1 MKGKEAMIGRRNFHE
16 LSLAKEKQVQGGVLW
31 MVF

>member
-1 MKGKEAMIGRRNFHE
+1 MKGKEAMIGRRDFHK

-31 MVF
+31 AAF